1 MIVQPT
7 ILRGTDQEGVTVI
20 LSIGVRYRTVRP
32 VEFVCPRC
40 GLDRTG
46 SELVPGRWARVF
58 GVSVLPLGE
67 HEPVIQ
73 CDDCGHESD
82 LGVLDVP
89 TTQQLVGIL
98 EHATVAALVT
108 AVRTSDLRRIDNVLA
123 SAHRALLDVGYEP
136 GQIDLDEAVATL
148 SEVEARD
155 RLRRLGSELT
165 THGKQGFLHRVAAV
179 AMAGTS
185 LEPAARDALVRMGC
199 DLGMAA
205 PHINGVLAVA
215 NTRVDA

>member
-1 MIVQPT
+1 M
-7 ILRGTDQEGVTVI
+7 I

-58 GVSVLPLGE
+58 SVSMLPLGE

-89 TTQQLVGIL
+89 TTQQLVGVL
-98 EHATVAALVT
+98 EQATIAALVT
-108 AVRTSDLRRIDNVLA
+108 AVRTSESGRTDNVLA
-123 SAHRALLDVGYEP
+123 SAHHALLDVGYEP

-148 SEVEARD
+148 PDIEARAQ
-155 RLRRLGSELT
+155 LRRLGRELT
-165 THGKQGFLHRVAAV
+165 THGKQGFLHRIAAV
-179 AMAGTS
+179 AMTGTS
-185 LEPAARDALVRMGC
+185 LEPAAREALVMMGC

-215 NTRVDA
+215 NTRIDA